1 MLPVPL
7 TDKTRSLS
15 PPSNWDAE
23 TSGECLTLEI
33 ADREHDG
40 SNWMYSAWSLEP
52 GELQALAD
60 GSPLFLR
67 IASTQ
72 HPVVSLF
79 VQDPP
84 APKSPAALAADIG
97 RTIALAIQARIEI
110 AAQVHPDRMILVSPP
125 RVGPTGVGVEFVV
138 ASPLEIIPP
147 EFAQWIKVGP
157 FTVADPQS

>member
-7 TDKTRSLS
+7 TDKTRTLA
-15 PPSNWDAE
+15 PPSNWEADV
-23 TSGECLTLEI
+23 SGECLSLDI

-40 SNWMYSAWSLEP
+40 LMWMYSAWSLEP

-60 GSPLFLR
+60 GAPLFLR
-67 IASTQ
+67 IAGTN
-72 HPVVSLF
+72 HPVVGLS
-79 VQDPP
+79 VHDAP

-138 ASPLEIIPP
+138 ASPLEIVPP
-147 EFAQWIKVGP
+147 ELASWIKVGP
-157 FTVADPQS
+157 FTVEAAKS